1 MGKRGRVGTNETVGV
16 SIHKSLPSIAIQRG
30 GLV

>member
-1 MGKRGRVGTNETVGV
+1 MGKRGGVGTNEPVGV
-16 SIHKSLPSIAIQRG
+16 SRHKSLPSIAIQRG